1 MRVLRL
7 LRAVLREIFE
17 ETAYERFCA
26 RTQAE
31 RGRLSYAEFL
41 RESNNRRTSKIR
53 CC

>member
-17 ETAYERFCA
+17 EAAYERFCIRGGLAAGRESYARFLDENASSA
-26 RTQAE
+26 RT
-31 RGRLSYAEFL
+31 
-41 RESNNRRTSKIR
+41 KVR

>member
-17 ETAYERFCA
+17 EAAYERFCIRGGLGAGRESYARFLDENASSA
-26 RTQAE
+26 RT
-31 RGRLSYAEFL
+31 
-41 RESNNRRTSKIR
+41 KVR